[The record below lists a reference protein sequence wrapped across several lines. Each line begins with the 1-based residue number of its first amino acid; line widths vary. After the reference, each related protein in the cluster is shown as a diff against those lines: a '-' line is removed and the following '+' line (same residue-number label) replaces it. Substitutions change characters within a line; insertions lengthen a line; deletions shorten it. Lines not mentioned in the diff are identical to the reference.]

1 MDNDCIVQKDT
12 IIKYFDNNFK
22 HLIKNEL
29 SLF

>member
-1 MDNDCIVQKDT
+1 MDNDCIAQKDT
-12 IIKYFDNNFK
+12 IKYFDNNFK